1 MRMINHQ
8 ATKPPSRLP
17 RHIYFGVFFLLAI
30 FCAGCGRQ
38 EVKNIGSRGKAIVCF
53 GDSITFGYG
62 ANPGEDYPTA
72 LAKITSIPVINKGV
86 DGDTSEEAL
95 ERVASDVLAQD
106 PVLVIVEFG
115 GNDFL
120 HKVPVAETKVNI
132 GKIIDEIQAGGAIV
146 ALADIS
152 AGIVLS
158 EYRGIISTL
167 AKEKRAIFIP
177 SILNGIITN
186 PNLKSDFIH
195 PNRNGYRII
204 AHRVYRAI
212 LPYLNQNSLSRRLVK

>member
-1 MRMINHQ
+1 M
-8 ATKPPSRLP
+8 
-17 RHIYFGVFFLLAI
+17 
-30 FCAGCGRQ
+30 AGCVKQ
-38 EVKNIGSRGKAIVCF
+38 DIKNIGSRGKAIICF

-62 ANPGEDYPTA
+62 ADPGEDYPTA
-72 LAKITSIPVINKGV
+72 LSKMTSIPVINKGI
-86 DGDTSEEAL
+86 DGDTSQEAFK
-95 ERVASDVLAQD
+95 RIVSDVLVHD
-106 PVLVIVEFG
+106 PLLVIVEFG

-120 HKVPVAETKVNI
+120 HKVPVGETKVNI
-132 GKIIDEIQAGGAIV
+132 GKIIDKIQAGGAMV

-167 AKEKRAIFIP
+167 AKEKGAIFIP